1 MNDAHASGFF
11 LRLTGVGR
19 LRMLHDERECSTVG
33 LLHSKQAEAESNP
46 VSPLHTYY
54 PGRGMADR
62 GRRSRNSRNSHAEVV
77 GADLGTYV
85 TSLANSVSKRIGGL
99 VAPYNLTTLEFT
111 ILRSCLQ
118 RGECTAT
125 QLAEL
130 LPVDASRISRVVNGL
145 VDRQLLRRRRL
156 RNDRRVVKLKLT
168 EEGEMLASK
177 LHQRVQEYDAS
188 LTEGVSEA
196 DMNAFAA
203 TVFKIAANSAALEKL
218 K

>member
-1 MNDAHASGFF
+1 
-11 LRLTGVGR
+11 
-19 LRMLHDERECSTVG
+19 
-33 LLHSKQAEAESNP
+33 
-46 VSPLHTYY
+46 
-54 PGRGMADR
+54 MANR
-62 GRRSRNSRNSHAEVV
+62 GRWSRNSRNSHAEVV

-168 EEGEMLASK
+168 EEGEMLTSK